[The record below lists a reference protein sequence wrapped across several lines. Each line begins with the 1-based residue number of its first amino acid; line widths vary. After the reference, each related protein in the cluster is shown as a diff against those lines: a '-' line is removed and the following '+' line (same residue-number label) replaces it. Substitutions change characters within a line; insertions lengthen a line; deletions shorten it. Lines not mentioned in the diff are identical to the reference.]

1 MITVPRAVWSFLD
14 FTNWFHM
21 LSVKLLVC
29 PALSLVWLVVSV
41 YDLRPWGFVGSLLLR
56 PASPGNTPEV
66 SSQKL
71 ESVEVPVVA
80 LCEQQPCASSQSFR
94 IEFCRW
100 SSHAIV
106 LGICSCTA
114 AANSSSHCYF
124 LGFVFVFSLIVPSLG
139 NEQLNQ
145 S

>member
-1 MITVPRAVWSFLD
+1 
-14 FTNWFHM
+14 M

-56 PASPGNTPEV
+56 PASLGNTPEV

-80 LCEQQPCASSQSFR
+80 LCEQHP
-94 IEFCRW
+94 
-100 SSHAIV
+100 
-106 LGICSCTA
+106 
-114 AANSSSHCYF
+114 
-124 LGFVFVFSLIVPSLG
+124 
-139 NEQLNQ
+139 
-145 S
+145 